1 MIATVILLGI
11 LFFIVFLVLFIT
23 TSGIILFYI
32 FDKRSLEKIL
42 KFEDLVSILLFH
54 MEKSYDII
62 YKSKIMVYSL
72 DALKMN
78 EQQYQAVSEQFVLL
92 TFKMVGGV
100 IKKHLIDLYGDDK
113 TLILNMMEYFSNRFE
128 KDEIYKASY
137 ENLVNGDMDD
147 VSKDYNNMSN
157 SLGNILGKELKNI
170 SLIKNPGSFPKL

>member
-1 MIATVILLGI
+1 
-11 LFFIVFLVLFIT
+11 LFVFVL

-32 FDKRSLEKIL
+32 FDKRSLEKVL

-78 EQQYQAVSEQFVLL
+78 EQQYQAVSEQFVIL
-92 TFKMVGGV
+92 TFKMLGSVM
-100 IKKHLIDLYGDDK
+100 KKHLIDLYGDDK

-137 ENLVNGDMDD
+137 DNFVNGEIENTN
-147 VSKDYNNMSN
+147 KDYNNMS
-157 SLGNILGKELKNI
+157 STLGDILGKEIKNI
-170 SLIKNPGSFPKL
+170 SLVKNSGSFPKL